1 MPDLLLPV
9 LRAQIHSEP
18 LQEQL
23 RTGDIATGLT
33 SCFLCPPAWRWAS
46 PHLFNMVNKHTG
58 LIIFWV
64 LSLQSTLSDD
74 STSPKK
80 NFFNYESFAYFIIFQ
95 ESRVEGLS
103 T

>member
-80 NFFNYESFAYFIIFQ
+80 NFFNYESF
-95 ESRVEGLS
+95 V
-103 T
+103 

>member
-1 MPDLLLPV
+1 VSMITKILLSSTGPDMPDLLLPV

-46 PHLFNMVNKHTG
+46 PHLYKDTCF
-58 LIIFWV
+58 
-64 LSLQSTLSDD
+64 
-74 STSPKK
+74 
-80 NFFNYESFAYFIIFQ
+80 IFQ
-95 ESRVEGLS
+95 VKASYGMPSLPFWS
-103 T
+103 NFT